1 MVKLNIMTFR
11 LLGFFMALYYFYYS
25 ILGYSK
31 IIKSV
36 FAEKKVGI
44 GYVLLIFIVS
54 IFSTY
59 YLIKNSTILYDYYN
73 LDDIF

>member
-1 MVKLNIMTFR
+1 
-11 LLGFFMALYYFYYS
+11 MALYYFYYS